1 MEPTKDFIYNK
12 TANNPLQPVNS
23 DYILKSIINPLTKKP
38 YDGIILFGEFIS
50 FNVLNNNNRFYE
62 ADNYLEYLK
71 ILKETANSSKGL
83 YGELE
88 HPKDYPINYNNI
100 SHKILDFWYE
110 PENNRVVGYVLLL
123 DTPKGKIA
131 QEVIKSGGQLGISAR
146 GGGSEIDQP
155 DGTKKAV
162 IKLLITFDL
171 VNHPGFSSAI
181 MGFNAKSNN
190 FQSLNESFFYTP
202 NNFVNLFESQ
212 NQDDNLTPQNQQR
225 LQNSEAADQYKV
237 QKNLEKAVDNELKEN
252 EEYYEE
258 DEKIQQ
264 IFESIHKQ
272 NFKKHFNQRNLGI
285 KNLRNIN
292 NF

>member
-1 MEPTKDFIYNK
+1 M
-12 TANNPLQPVNS
+12 
-23 DYILKSIINPLTKKP
+23 
-38 YDGIILFGEFIS
+38 
-50 FNVLNNNNRFYE
+50 
-62 ADNYLEYLK
+62 
-71 ILKETANSSKGL
+71 
-83 YGELE
+83 
-88 HPKDYPINYNNI
+88 
-100 SHKILDFWYE
+100 
-110 PENNRVVGYVLLL
+110 
-123 DTPKGKIA
+123 
-131 QEVIKSGGQLGISAR
+131 
-146 GGGSEIDQP
+146 
-155 DGTKKAV
+155 
-162 IKLLITFDL
+162 ITFDL

-225 LQNSEAADQYKV
+225 LQNSEAADQDKV

-264 IFESIHKQ
+264 IFESIHKE